1 MIGPRRPLF
10 NREEYIFQAGI
21 FEEHH
26 MPLTEARV
34 RARSILFPFH
44 SIVISPVRHLYLV
57 YFRVLIIFYIHLGGD
72 APQFVAGGGVE
83 DGQVLRCHVGKPL
96 KMQCIVP
103 FFL

>member
-1 MIGPRRPLF
+1 
-10 NREEYIFQAGI
+10 
-21 FEEHH
+21 

-83 DGQVLRCHVGKPL
+83 DGQVLRLLAG
-96 KMQCIVP
+96 IDNDFDVP
-103 FFL
+103 GWGWCS